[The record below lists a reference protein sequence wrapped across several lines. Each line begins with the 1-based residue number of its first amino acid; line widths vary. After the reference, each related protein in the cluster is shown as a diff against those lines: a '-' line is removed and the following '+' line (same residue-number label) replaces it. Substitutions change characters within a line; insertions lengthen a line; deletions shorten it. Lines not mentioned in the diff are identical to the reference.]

1 MTLGEIIS
9 QYTKNHSMKD
19 FLYESGLSKS
29 YVYMLIHNKNTNG
42 LPITPSLD
50 TIKKVAAGMHTNF
63 ENIFEQLDDDTVVHL
78 GNYSTMPDNLMLIY
92 KMLPVESKEI
102 VHQTI
107 REEYEK
113 NKNII
118 TEYYR
123 IKNLDKITN
132 VEDAKFLVDYAV
144 YFGDNDSDSIVIE
157 TANSIKKQS
166 YKSGNN
172 L

>member
-50 TIKKVAAGMHTNF
+50 TIKKVAAGMHTSFDNV
-63 ENIFEQLDDDTVVHL
+63 FEQLDDDITVHL
-78 GNYSTMPDNLMLIY
+78 GNCSAMPDDLMLIY
-92 KMLPVESKEI
+92 KMLPIKSKEVI
-102 VHQTI
+102 HEKI

-113 NKNII
+113 NKSII

-123 IKNLDKITN
+123 IKNLDKITE

-144 YFGDNDSDSIVIE
+144 FFGDNDADAIMIE
-157 TANSIKKQS
+157 TANSIKNKPN
-166 YKSGNN
+166 KPNKP
-172 L
+172 